1 MTGKLMLELFAL
13 LAVLAASSLAQSNI
27 LAVLRQEGFTEFAD
41 FLAASVPDLLS
52 GPETSL
58 IVYAPTNAAFR
69 RRKSSSDLLRRD
81 DDEDCLYQIAQDVQV
96 SGNTKRGYSYGHENG
111 VCSEVT
117 SPGAADFM
125 TFLDDPDFVNLPPNN
140 NASIVQKNM
149 PKGALPVVHSGLG
162 DVVKVT
168 GLDIPFDK
176 GVIRPVSGLF
186 SLPRLLSFTLPF
198 LGTDKALAA
207 LEQTGLINDLDNRTG
222 ITFLAPDDRA
232 IPNNISASVLAEILR
247 RHTIVGLPIFTSDLR
262 NGDTYQTLAGT
273 TITVTVQCADVFIG
287 GARILASDAIIK
299 NGVVHTVDKLFEGPI
314 YVTTTEVQFKTVTET
329 TTVPTIKTAT
339 TIIETTKTATLPP
352 PPPPPPTTTTVI
364 HTLPPPPPTTVTH
377 TPPPHPPPPPP
388 SLPPHTT
395 HSLPSPPPPPPPPPP
410 TYQWSTLVTSH
421 KSPPSPPT
429 TKIYVHET
437 STPGYEGGKPSHGGG
452 DGW

>member
-1 MTGKLMLELFAL
+1 MFELASLLIDHSLHHPNPLPRPPNMAGKLMLELFAL
-13 LAVLAASSLAQSNI
+13 LTLLTVSSLAQSSPRSDI

-41 FLAASVPDLLS
+41 FLAASAPGLLS
-52 GPETSL
+52 GPNTNL

-69 RRKSSSDLLRRD
+69 RRKSSSDLLRR
-81 DDEDCLYQIAQDVQV
+81 EVPEEEESCSYQIAQDVKV
-96 SGNTKRGYSYGHENG
+96 TGNTKRGYVHDNENS
-111 VCSEVT
+111 VCSGVA

-125 TFLDDPDFVNLPPNN
+125 TFLDDPEFVNLPPNN

-207 LEQTGLINDLDNRTG
+207 LSQTGLINDLDNRTG

-232 IPNNISASVLAEILR
+232 IPTNISASVLAEILR
-247 RHTIVGLPIFTSDLR
+247 RHTIVGLPIFTSDLK

-273 TITVTVQCADVFIG
+273 TVTVTVQCADVFIN
-287 GARILASDAIIK
+287 GARILAGDAIIK
-299 NGVVHTVDKLFEGPI
+299 NGVVHTVDKVCHL
-314 YVTTTEVQFKTVTET
+314 
-329 TTVPTIKTAT
+329 
-339 TIIETTKTATLPP
+339 
-352 PPPPPPTTTTVI
+352 
-364 HTLPPPPPTTVTH
+364 H
-377 TPPPHPPPPPP
+377 
-388 SLPPHTT
+388 
-395 HSLPSPPPPPPPPPP
+395 SPPPF
-410 TYQWSTLVTSH
+410 TS
-421 KSPPSPPT
+421 PN
-429 TKIYVHET
+429 TKH
-437 STPGYEGGKPSHGGG
+437 
-452 DGW
+452 